1 MGIHL
6 GHLDGSAP
14 VLESSF
20 RVLEISF
27 RVLEISFLV
36 VVLESSC
43 REFLGA

>member
-27 RVLEISFLV
+27 LV